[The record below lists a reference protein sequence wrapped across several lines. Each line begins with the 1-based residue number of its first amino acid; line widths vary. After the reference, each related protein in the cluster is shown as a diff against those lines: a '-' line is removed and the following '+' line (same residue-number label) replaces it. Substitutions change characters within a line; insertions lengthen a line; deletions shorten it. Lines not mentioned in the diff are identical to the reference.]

1 MPLMLIG
8 KLDVNMFQINKY
20 YINTSLK
27 YCVNILVLLC
37 MWSTTGLFSQTTIW
51 SEDFESYSNG
61 ATTGAGT
68 GTSTAS
74 WSTNDGDVDIRTV
87 SGNKLLRG
95 QNTDN
100 TTARWVTNPID
111 ISGFNDVQFSFDAT
125 SGGSLDFG
133 QDFFIVEYRINGGSY
148 VEIENASGD
157 TSPSDPIQSSYSV
170 TGLVGTTIDFRITFY
185 NTGGTENY
193 TIDNFLVEGTTDI
206 APTLT
211 ATGNQTSCEG
221 ASQMIVESISI
232 TDPDDT
238 STTAVYIQIS
248 SGYVNGEDLLTLTG
262 THANITGTWDAVQG
276 ELTLTGPA
284 TYGEFETA
292 ISAVEYSSS
301 GTPTGVRQFSITVGE
316 ANFLPSTA
324 HYYEYVPDL
333 GITWTDA
340 NTAASARTYFGLQGY
355 LATLTSQEE
364 ADFSGSQA
372 VGVGWIGGSDAA
384 TEGVWQWVTGP
395 EAGTVFWNGTAGGS
409 TPNFAFW
416 NTGEPNQSGN
426 EDYAHITHPN
436 VNPNGSWN
444 DLSNTGAASGN
455 YQPQG
460 YVVEYGGTP
469 GDPVL
474 SITATT
480 TINIEPIPT
489 ITSTTPGSRC
499 GSGTVDLAATASG
512 GIINWY
518 TAATGGSSIGTG
530 TSFVTPSISSTTTY
544 YVDATSNGCT
554 TATRT
559 AVTATINTGPSITT
573 QPVDST
579 ICPGCSTT
587 FTVTASNTDTY
598 QWQFFNGSIWVDL
611 TDTGIYSG
619 TTTDTLTVSNATPTD
634 NGNQYRVQI
643 SNSALPCAP
652 VASAIAVLTVNASTL
667 ITNRRITYRVDKN

>member
-1 MPLMLIG
+1 MRFFGRSVLFLIFVFPTIQVLG
-8 KLDVNMFQINKY
+8 QDTYLDNFNAV
-20 YINTSLK
+20 
-27 YCVNILVLLC
+27 
-37 MWSTTGLFSQTTIW
+37 
-51 SEDFESYSNG
+51 SYSNNNG
-61 ATTGAGT
+61 TLNFSTNWVETNDNSSPSGGRIRITGNELRFTRILTNNRRITRSADLSAHSSAVLTFDWQTSGLDGGSSGERLNVQVSNNGTSFTTIGTFTGDQSGSFSQDISAYISAFTTIRFINAGT
-68 GTSTAS
+68 CSYCD
-74 WSTNDGDVDIRTV
+74 WE
-87 SGNKLLRG
+87 SGEF
-95 QNTDN
+95 
-100 TTARWVTNPID
+100 V
-111 ISGFNDVQFSFDAT
+111 
-125 SGGSLDFG
+125 
-133 QDFFIVEYRINGGSY
+133 Y
-148 VEIENASGD
+148 
-157 TSPSDPIQSSYSV
+157 
-170 TGLVGTTIDFRITFY
+170 
-185 NTGGTENY
+185 
-193 TIDNFLVEGTTDI
+193 IDNVQIEVPTSNA
-206 APTLT
+206 APVL
-211 ATGNQTSCEG
+211 AGTGNQTYCPGDSVPIAET
-221 ASQMIVESISI
+221 ISI
-232 TDPDDT
+232 TDVDDT
-238 STTAVYIQIS
+238 STNAVYIQIS
-248 SGYVNGEDLLTLTG
+248 SGYINGEDLLTLTG
-262 THANITGTWDAVQG
+262 THPNITSSWDAVQG
-276 ELTLTGPA
+276 ELTLSGPA
-284 TYGEFETA
+284 LYTEFETA
-292 ISAVEYSSS
+292 ILAVEYSSS
-301 GTPTGVRQFSITVGE
+301 AANPTGTRQFSITVGE
-316 ANFLPSTA
+316 ANYLPATG
-324 HYYEYVPDL
+324 HYYEYVPNL
-333 GITWTDA
+333 GITWTAA

-355 LATLTSQEE
+355 LATLTSQAE

-499 GSGTVDLAATASG
+499 GSGTVNLAATASA

-518 TAATGGSSIGTG
+518 TTATGGSSIGTG

-559 AVTATINTGPSITT
+559 AVTATINTGPSIIT
-573 QPVDST
+573 QPVDSA

-587 FTVTASNTDTY
+587 FTVTTSNTDTY

-611 TDTGIYSG
+611 TNTGIYSG
-619 TTTDTLTVSNATPTD
+619 TSTDTLIVTNATPTD

-643 SNSALPCAP
+643 SNSVLPCSP
-652 VASAIAVLTVNASTL
+652 LASAVAVLTVNASTI
-667 ITNRRITYRVDKN
+667 ITNRGITYRVDKN